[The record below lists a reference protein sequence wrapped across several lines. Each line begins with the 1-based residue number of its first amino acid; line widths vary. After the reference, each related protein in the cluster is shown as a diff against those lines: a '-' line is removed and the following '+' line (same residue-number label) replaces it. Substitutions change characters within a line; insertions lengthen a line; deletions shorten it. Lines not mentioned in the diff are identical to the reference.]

1 MQFVRNGPDLPERLL
16 QAHEDGKVVFFCGA
30 GISCPV
36 LPNFEGLVKELYAK
50 LKPARDP
57 GQERAIEGRQYDI
70 AVDLLDAEIIGGRTE
85 VRRTLANILK
95 VPTKFYGDTAHE
107 SLLELGKNRGNGSMR
122 LVTTNFDR
130 LFEKAITKK
139 RLRDKRFSAS
149 VVTNFDWLLK
159 KPATYK
165 PLEVER
171 FEAPNLPIR
180 KKQWDGL
187 VYLHGLLPEEPAS
200 PSKLDHLIVSS
211 SDFGR
216 AYFTER
222 WASRFVS
229 ELFRNY
235 TVCFVGYSLDDP
247 MLRYI
252 TGAIAAEREQGVSTQ
267 EMFAFDLYSKNEED
281 EQRKEWKGKNVT
293 PILYLKIEDK
303 DKNNQHSLL
312 HETLQAWSETY
323 RDGVVGKENIVAEY
337 ATKHPSES
345 TKEDDFV
352 SRVIWALSDPSGL
365 PAKHFAELNPV
376 PSLDWLVPL
385 CEGRYNHNDLER
397 FGVPTKTG
405 FCKSDTFSLI
415 HRPSPSN
422 LAPNM
427 ALVNT
432 GAQNSKWDKVMRQLA
447 PWLTRH
453 LNDPDLLL
461 RMASLGGSL
470 HHNLVNK
477 IEYRL
482 NELSK
487 FEQDVNTSELK
498 RIRSNAPNAIP
509 TPLMRTLWR
518 LLLTRRVLF
527 DPNGGRS
534 TALHFWK
541 DRFKRDG
548 LTTTL
553 RLELRECLTPRV
565 SLSPA
570 IGNTDSEPKCI
581 KDLVGWEIELFAD
594 NVLHDLKELTK
605 DKRWIEASPEL
616 LSEFSSLLRDALDLM
631 RELGSANDRS
641 DRSCLLQPSISEHTQ
656 NINLKDWTVLIN
668 LTRNAWLSTAEQSPN
683 QARRAAAAWS
693 QVPYPLFRRLAFFA
707 AAQDKIVSSRQGLD
721 WLLADEHL
729 WLWSAHTRREAT
741 RLLVAL
747 APKFTKDEMVELEKA
762 ILNESLTDHE
772 RLGIVD
778 WDVWLRLTKLDQ
790 AGANLSGG
798 GRGKLAELCAK
809 HPGWKLDEN
818 ERDELSVQRSFSWSH
833 EGDLV
838 VTPRRRE
845 LTKWL
850 KQPTTDR
857 QPTDDWQERCRNNFP
872 TAAYSLCALAKE
884 GDWPA
889 SHWSIAL
896 QAWSEE
902 KLTKCSWHYMAPV
915 LSNATDEQLQPFVLE
930 FSRWLEAIAKTFVG
944 QDEIFLALCNRV
956 LKLKHKDGTNR
967 SDDSVTDALIHPV
980 GSVTEALLS
989 WWRRRAPKDG
999 QGLPGELEPTFTML
1013 CDTNR
1018 DKFRYGRVILAE
1030 NLMLL
1035 FSVDRGWT
1043 TKHLLPSFDWQ
1054 ISESEACAVWQSFL
1068 MSLRFDRPLLEV
1080 LKPDFLETANHYE
1093 SLARYGEEYALLLT
1107 FAALDRG
1114 DTFETKELAAATRA
1128 LPPRGLH
1135 YAAQEL
1141 VRMIEG
1147 AGKRRANYWTNRA
1160 APYLREIWPKTQDKI
1175 YPAVAADLGCV
1186 CVAAQE
1192 AFPEAFDLLKH
1203 WLQPTTDSSYYRG
1216 HIRLVQQLHKT
1227 KICSQFPEQALDF
1240 LDLVIPKPEQQC
1252 WIPRE
1257 LGACLKAIQ
1266 TSKPELERNA
1276 KYQQL
1281 MERVRQ
1287 QED

>member
-36 LPNFEGLVKELYAK
+36 LPNFKGLVKKLYAE
-50 LKPARDP
+50 LGVTPNPR
-57 GQERAIEGRQYDI
+57 QEKAINAGQYDI
-70 AVDLLDAEIIGGRTE
+70 AIGLLEAKVTGGRTV
-85 VRRTLANILK
+85 VRQALASILK
-95 VPTKFYGDTAHE
+95 IPPKFNRSTTHE
-107 SLLELGKNRGNGSMR
+107 CLLALSRNRDDSTL

-130 LFEKAITKK
+130 LFEEAIKAK
-139 RLRDKRFSAS
+139 LPQA
-149 VVTNFDWLLK
+149 
-159 KPATYK
+159 KPFQA
-165 PLEVER
+165 PL
-171 FEAPNLPIR
+171 LPIPNR
-180 KKQWDGL
+180 QWDGL
-187 VYLHGLLPEEPAS
+187 VYLHGLLPEKPT
-200 PSKLDHLIVSS
+200 PSELNRLVISS

-216 AYFTER
+216 AYLTER

-235 TVCFVGYSLDDP
+235 IVCFVGYSLNDP
-247 MLRYI
+247 VLRYM
-252 TGAIAAEREQGVSTQ
+252 TDAIAADRQRGESAPEI
-267 EMFAFDLYSKNEED
+267 FAFGSYSEGNKEEQSEEWEDKNI
-281 EQRKEWKGKNVT
+281 T
-293 PILYLKIEDK
+293 PILYLKVENKEND
-303 DKNNQHSLL
+303 HAHLL
-312 HETLQAWSETY
+312 ETLQAWSETY
-323 RDGVVGKENIVAEY
+323 RDGVLGKEQIV
-337 ATKHPSES
+337 TKCAKMLPSKS

-352 SRVIWALSDPSGL
+352 SRVLWALSDPCGL
-365 PAKHFAELNPV
+365 PAKRFAELDPV
-376 PSLDWLVPL
+376 PSLDWLEPL
-385 CEGRYNHNDLER
+385 CEKRFNRTDLDR
-397 FGVPTKTG
+397 FGISTKAG
-405 FCKSDTFSLI
+405 FDDGYTFSLFQ
-415 HRPSPSN
+415 RPSPSN

-432 GAQNSKWDKVMRQLA
+432 GTQNSKWDKVMRQLA

-570 IGNTDSEPKCI
+570 IGNIDSEPERI
-581 KDLVGWEIELFAD
+581 KDLVGWEIVLFAD
-594 NVLHDLKELTK
+594 NVLHDLKELAK

-616 LSEFSSLLRDALDLM
+616 LTEFSSLLRDTLDLI
-631 RELGSANDRS
+631 RELGGANDRS
-641 DRSCLLQPSISEHTQ
+641 DRSWVSHPSISEHAQ
-656 NINLKDWTVLIN
+656 NRNLHDWTVLIN
-668 LTRNAWLSTAEQSPN
+668 LTRNAWLSTAEQSPEL
-683 QARRAAAAWS
+683 ARWVAEAWS

-707 AAQDKIVSSRQGLD
+707 AAQGKTVPYRQGLN
-721 WLLADEHL
+721 WLLADKHW
-729 WLWSAHTRREAT
+729 WLWSAHTRRET
-741 RLLVAL
+741 MQLLVTL
-747 APKFTKDEMVELEKA
+747 APQLSRNEMAELEKA
-762 ILNESLTDHE
+762 ILNGPPPSTPENHINHE
-772 RLGIVD
+772 HQADIVD
-778 WDVWLRLTKLDQ
+778 SDIWLRLTKLDQ
-790 AGANLSGG
+790 AGATLNED
-798 GRGKLAELCAK
+798 GREKLAELCAK

-818 ERDELSVQRSFSWSH
+818 ERDELSVWRSFSWGH

-838 VTPRRRE
+838 ATPRRRRE

-850 KQPTTDR
+850 KRPTTDR
-857 QPTDDWQERCRNNFP
+857 QPTHDWQERCRNNFP
-872 TAAYSLCALAKE
+872 TAACALCALAKE

-889 SHWSIAL
+889 GHWSIAL

-902 KLTKCSWHYMAPV
+902 KLTKRSWRYMAPA

-944 QDEIFLALCNRV
+944 QEEIFLTLCKRV
-956 LKLKHKDGTNR
+956 LTLKHKERANS

-989 WWRRRAPKDG
+989 WWYRRAPGDG

-1013 CDTNR
+1013 CDTNL

-1054 ISESEACAVWQSFL
+1054 VPESEACAVWQSFL

-1093 SLARYGEEYALLLT
+1093 SLARYGEHYALLLT

-1114 DTFETKELAAATRA
+1114 DTFETKELATATRA
-1128 LPPRGLH
+1128 LPPNGLH
-1135 YAAQEL
+1135 YATQEL

-1160 APYLREIWPKTQDKI
+1160 APYMREIWPKSQDKI
-1175 YPAVAADLGCV
+1175 YPAVAADLGRV

-1192 AFPEAFDLLKH
+1192 AFPEAFNLLKP
-1203 WLQPTTDSSYYRG
+1203 WLRPTADLSHYRG
-1216 HIRLVQQLHKT
+1216 HIRLVRQLHET
-1227 KICSQFPEQALDF
+1227 EICSQFPEQALDF
-1240 LDLVIPKPEQQC
+1240 LDLVMPKQQC

-1257 LGACLKAIQ
+1257 LGACLEAIQ
-1266 TSKPELERNA
+1266 TSKPELERDI
-1276 KYQQL
+1276 KYRRL
-1281 MERVRQ
+1281 MVRVRQ

>member
-1 MQFVRNGPDLPERLL
+1 MQFARNGPDLPERLL

-36 LPNFEGLVKELYAK
+36 LPDFEGLVNKLYAK

-57 GQERAIEGRQYDI
+57 GQERAIEVGQYDV
-70 AVDLLDAEIIGGRTE
+70 AVDLLDAEVTGKRAE
-85 VRRTLANILK
+85 VRRILASILK
-95 VPTKFYGDTAHE
+95 IPTKFDGDTAHE
-107 SLLELGKNRGNGSMR
+107 SLLTLSKSRKDGSTR

-149 VVTNFDWLLK
+149 VVINFDWLLK
-159 KPATYK
+159 KSATYK
-165 PLEVER
+165 PLDVER

-187 VYLHGLLPEEPAS
+187 VYLHGLLPEEPAP
-200 PSKLDHLIVSS
+200 PSKLDHLVVSS

-235 TVCFVGYSLDDP
+235 IVCFVGYRLNDP

-267 EMFAFDLYSKNEED
+267 EMFAFGLYSKYKED
-281 EQRKEWKGKNVT
+281 EQRKEWKDKNVT
-293 PILYLKIEDK
+293 PILYLKVED
-303 DKNNQHSLL
+303 NQHILL
-312 HETLQAWSETY
+312 NETLQAWSEIY
-323 RDGVVGKENIVAEY
+323 HDGVRGKKRIVTKYAERC
-337 ATKHPSES
+337 PSES

-352 SRVIWALSDPSGL
+352 SRVVWALSDPSGL
-365 PAKHFAELNPV
+365 PAKHFAELERV
-376 PSLDWLVPL
+376 PSLDWLDPL
-385 CEGRYNHNDLER
+385 CKQRYNRTDLDR
-397 FGVPTKTG
+397 FGIPTEAG
-405 FCKSDTFSLI
+405 FDDECTFSQLN
-415 HRPSPSN
+415 RPSPSN
-422 LAPNM
+422 LAPYM

-432 GAQNSKWDKVMRQLA
+432 GTQNSKWDEVMWRLA
-447 PWLTRH
+447 SWLTRH
-453 LNDPDLLL
+453 LNDLTLLL

-470 HHNLVNK
+470 HHNLVGL
-477 IEYRL
+477 IESRL
-482 NELSK
+482 NELSRLGCGG
-487 FEQDVNTSELK
+487 NTSELE
-498 RIRSNAPNAIP
+498 RIRSSAPNAIP

-518 LLLTRRVLF
+518 LLLTGRVSS
-527 DPNGGRS
+527 DPGGTRY
-534 TALHFWK
+534 TALSLWK

-553 RLELRECLTPRV
+553 RLGLRECLTPRV

-581 KDLVGWEIELFAD
+581 KDLVGWEIELFAN
-594 NVLHDLKELTK
+594 NVLYDLKELTK
-605 DKRWIEASPEL
+605 DKHWIEASPEL
-616 LSEFSSLLRDALDLM
+616 LTEFSSLLLDALDLM
-631 RELGSANDRS
+631 RELGGANDQS
-641 DRSCLLQPSISEHTQ
+641 DPSCLLRPSISEHTQ

-683 QARRAAAAWS
+683 QARRAAAVWS

-707 AAQDKIVSSRQGLD
+707 AAQDKIVPSRQGLD

-762 ILNESLTDHE
+762 ILNESRTDHE

-790 AGANLSGG
+790 AGANLSGD
-798 GRGKLAELCAK
+798 GREKLAELCSK

-818 ERDELSVQRSFSWSH
+818 ERDELSVQRSFSWGH

-838 VTPRRRE
+838 ATPRRRRE

-850 KQPTTDR
+850 KRPTTDPG
-857 QPTDDWQERCRNNFP
+857 QKDDWQQRCYDNFP
-872 TAAYSLCALAKE
+872 TTACALCVLAKE
-884 GDWPA
+884 GNWPPDRWTA
-889 SHWSIAL
+889 AL
-896 QAWSEE
+896 QEWSKE
-902 KLTKCSWHYMAPV
+902 KLTKHSWRYMAPV
-915 LSNATDEQLQPFVLE
+915 LANATDEQLQPFALE
-930 FSRWLEAIAKTFVG
+930 LSRWLKAIAETFVG
-944 QDEIFLALCNRV
+944 QDEIFLALCKRV

-967 SDDSVTDALIHPV
+967 SNDSVTDALIHPV

-989 WWRRRAPKDG
+989 WWYRRAPGDG
-999 QGLPGELEPTFTML
+999 QGLPNELEPTFTML
-1013 CDTNR
+1013 CDRSTH
-1018 DKFRYGRVILAE
+1018 KFRHGRVSLAE
-1030 NLMLL
+1030 NFMLL

-1043 TKHLLPSFDWQ
+1043 TKYLLPLFDWQ
-1054 ISESEACAVWQSFL
+1054 ISESEACAVWQGFL
-1068 MSLRFDRPLLEV
+1068 ISAHRPLLEA
-1080 LKPDFLETANHYE
+1080 LKPAFIETAGHYE
-1093 SLARYGEEYALLLT
+1093 ALARYGEEYALLLT

-1114 DTFETKELAAATRA
+1114 DTFETKELATATRA

-1135 YAAQEL
+1135 YAAQKL